1 MSLLASLNRSA
12 AVYGISGPLWFR
24 FSQDFALAFSSWL
37 NSPLVLYR
45 PQLSLAKAGP
55 PVAVGVAVAP
65 AVFLNALATS
75 RFAGT
80 VANGPL
86 GIKTEAALIQGINL
100 LPCGVKPLGIATGS
114 GPTPVLPGGSFVGP
128 SLSSYL
134 LAISSVNGATG
145 RAWLLDFGTRLQAGL
160 SLSGGVVVSPV
171 PPVPAPPVVL
181 SLGCV
186 CPL

>member
-55 PVAVGVAVAP
+55 PVAVAVAVAP

-75 RFAGT
+75 RGT

-134 LAISSVNGATG
+134 LSISSVNGATG

-160 SLSGGVVVSPV
+160 SLSGGVVVGVAPV